1 MPPNPTMVTPSSSLA
16 ENRVVEGRFFKL
28 QKLGFAL
35 LVLATFASFVYFV
48 IWADGRPYP
57 PGRRWI
63 SLSILAVF
71 MAPLLFHTAMTC
83 LLGLRFKLRPQ
94 RPAPS
99 GKKVDIFLTTFD
111 EPTAMIRQNLAAAVA
126 VRYPHSTYLLDD
138 AGRPELQSLARQLGA
153 HYIAR
158 PGQEHHKAGNV
169 NYALTRSD
177 GDLVAI
183 FDADHRPERDFL
195 DHTVGYFDDPEIGFV
210 QIMIT
215 FDNDE
220 AGLFERASAQ
230 TALDYY
236 NIAAVGKD
244 RCAAAGLMGSNA
256 VLRRSAL
263 EDIGFYRPG
272 LAEDLETSLA
282 LHAAGWQSAYVRRP
296 LAPGQ
301 TPADL
306 PSFMKQQLKWAS
318 GVFEAALRS
327 FRGPFWK
334 LTGLQKLC
342 YLTRFTYYLLGAMVL
357 PNMLAVAAT
366 LFWPI
371 FDIENFT
378 VALLPLTLTAF
389 ATRTVPLRL
398 WSLQERARKG
408 FLFKGISLVASS
420 WPAYSLAAVTSLL
433 RRPVPFVPT
442 PKGADNHLPMW
453 SYLPQTIMISIML
466 CAVGWRLAHWQQ
478 RALPVTVAVGL
489 MLIASQWIL
498 PLAMFR
504 AWRGRREPL
513 R

>member
-1 MPPNPTMVTPSSSLA
+1 MANPAPELA
-16 ENRVVEGRFFKL
+16 AGHFTEGRYFKL

-71 MAPLLFHTAMTC
+71 MTPLLFHTAMTC
-83 LLGLRFKLRPQ
+83 LLGWRFRLRPE

-99 GKKVDIFLTTFD
+99 GHRVDIFFTTFD
-111 EPTAMIRQNLAAAVA
+111 EPTAMIRRNLAAAVA
-126 VRYPHSTYLLDD
+126 VTYPHTTYLLDD
-138 AGRPELQSLARQLGA
+138 AGRPELESLARELGA
-153 HYIAR
+153 RYIAR

-169 NYALTRSD
+169 NYALARSD

-183 FDADHRPERDFL
+183 FDADHRPEKDFL
-195 DHTVGYFDDPEIGFV
+195 DHTVGYFEDPEIGFV

-215 FDNDE
+215 FANDD
-220 AGLFERASAQ
+220 AGLFEQASAQ

-244 RCAAAGLMGSNA
+244 RCDAAGLMGSNA

-263 EDIGFYRPG
+263 QDIGLYRPG

-282 LHAAGWQSAYVRRP
+282 LHAAGWHSAYVRRP

-378 VALLPLTLTAF
+378 VALLPLTLTAL
-389 ATRTVPLRL
+389 ATRVVPLRL
-398 WSLQERARKG
+398 WSLQERARRG
-408 FLFKGISLVASS
+408 FLFKGTSLVATA
-420 WPAYSLAAVTSLL
+420 WPAYSMALLTSLL
-433 RRPVPFVPT
+433 RRPVPFVAT
-442 PKGADNHLPMW
+442 PKTARAHLPAG
-453 SYLPQTIMISIML
+453 SYLPQLIVILVML
-466 CAVGWRLAHWQQ
+466 CAIGWRLAHWQQ
-478 RALPVTVAVGL
+478 RALPITVAVGL
-489 MLIASQWIL
+489 TLVASQWIL
-498 PLAMFR
+498 PVAMFR
-504 AWRGRREPL
+504 AWRSSGK
-513 R
+513 